1 VAPWA
6 LTIDA
11 PLSWGLQIIHYY
23 GGLQWT
29 VNFRFSYIHVCWESC
44 YPKGLSIWVQQ
55 RKKIHGL
62 KEREERLVGKFPE
75 VWAHFLSANICG
87 RKPFHRNFKGFC
99 RNKSWVP
106 KDSTTT
112 TKNDRISII
121 QNSTFPP
128 FELKVNAVSHGSSLA
143 LGKTYEKFIIV
154 GEIVSLSHV
163 LSSYEGYKRKWN
175 ILKPHEMTYNNIYC
189 RIENG
194 HASSA
199 LGWHGWWP

>member
-1 VAPWA
+1 MGTHYWCPFELRAPNHSLLWRIA
-6 LTIDA
+6 MDGKLPFFLYSCVLGIL
-11 PLSWGLQIIHYY
+11 LSKRTEHLGA
-23 GGLQWT
+23 T
-29 VNFRFSYIHVCWESC
+29 
-44 YPKGLSIWVQQ
+44 K
-55 RKKIHGL
+55 KKIHGL